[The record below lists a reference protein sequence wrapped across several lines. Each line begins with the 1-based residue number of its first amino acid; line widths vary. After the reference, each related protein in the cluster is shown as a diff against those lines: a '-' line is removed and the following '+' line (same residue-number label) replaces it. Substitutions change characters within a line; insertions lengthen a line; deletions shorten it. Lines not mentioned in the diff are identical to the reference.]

1 MKVIEVMIFSILVSE
16 LSSHFF
22 QWIQRVY
29 CQDVLQRVD
38 KVKASI
44 TSVFGNIL
52 KNNSSRVYLGSCS

>member
-44 TSVFGNIL
+44 TSVFDNIL